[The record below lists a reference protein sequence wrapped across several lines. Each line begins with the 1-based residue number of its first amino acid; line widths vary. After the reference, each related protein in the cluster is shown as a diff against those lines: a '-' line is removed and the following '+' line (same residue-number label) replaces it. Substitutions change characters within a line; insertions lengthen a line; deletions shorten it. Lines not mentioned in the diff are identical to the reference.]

1 MVNQIYLNP
10 NAIKLQQNGTKSI
23 ATSMVFSLKCPISPT
38 GLIEIV
44 GKSEKNMKVTKTGTK
59 DSTPNTLKLNKLM
72 KYLPKIHFTHLL

>member
-1 MVNQIYLNP
+1 MNP
-10 NAIKLQQNGTKSI
+10 NAIKLQQNGAKSI

-38 GLIEIV
+38 GLIEIA

>member
-10 NAIKLQQNGTKSI
+10 NAIKLQQNGTKLI

-44 GKSEKNMKVTKTGTK
+44 GKSEKNMKVTKVGTK

-72 KYLPKIHFTHLL
+72 K